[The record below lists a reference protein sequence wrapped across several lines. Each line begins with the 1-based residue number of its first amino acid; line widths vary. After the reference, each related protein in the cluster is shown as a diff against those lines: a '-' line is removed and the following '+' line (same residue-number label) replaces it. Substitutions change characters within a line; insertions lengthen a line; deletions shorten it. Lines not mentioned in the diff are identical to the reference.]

1 MVKKITQLDGV
12 QNNKAFK
19 WTYAAR
25 SGVVGGADMMPKGH
39 DGMSSGFA
47 ASRKG

>member
-1 MVKKITQLDGV
+1 MLGQYDGV

-19 WTYAAR
+19 WTYASR
-25 SGVVGGADMMPKGH
+25 TGVVGGSDMQPKGH
-39 DGMSSGFA
+39 DGMSSGWG